1 MKTLLSYSAAVALFS
16 LSAAAQDAAQVKF
29 DLKGI
34 KLEQQQTPQIQATNI
49 VDKKWR
55 PKNWLELEMAFS
67 IKLARD
73 AGGRDGSLAAMDVKY
88 FIGLSQNSAEGKP
101 IVLSGT
107 VSYQNIPA
115 AEDCFALAFVS
126 PSTLKRTLQKDNG
139 GKGDVRAYGVEVSIG
154 GTVVAVQSSTGSPW
168 WVDANKQP
176 DATKFSF
183 EEGGVVGKSKTP
195 FAPFWGDY
203 DVPNRAQ

>member
-1 MKTLLSYSAAVALFS
+1 MKTLLFYTAAAALFS

-88 FIGLSQNSAEGKP
+88 FVGLSQNSAEGKP

-126 PSTLKRTLQKDNG
+126 PSTLKRALQKDNG
-139 GKGDVRAYGVEVSIG
+139 SKGDVRAYGVEVSIG

-168 WVDANKQP
+168 WVDSNKQP
-176 DATKFSF
+176 DSTKFSF